1 MKWKLEHTIL
11 LLFLCAG
18 TAAAVLGVFAFR
30 LARHE
35 AEFQKQQ
42 MANLLRSECKV
53 FAERCRDT
61 LESIKR
67 ELIRKAAGTGPEIR
81 AIDRAVRTEPLF
93 AEGFFTTADGLLRYP
108 APGSAFA
115 RRYEELFTGM
125 ISARHAESELFA
137 NIVVPADRAAYLSS
151 RTLAKRDDSSRI
163 LPILPASPLK
173 QKIAPEKS
181 AGKKQE
187 RQERSAVRQ
196 NATPPKSLPAPAA
209 LKQMQSSRQSTLN
222 EVAAAKSPAAS
233 EADRSPAM
241 IRRFEAIIRNRNSG
255 YIPWYNGNR
264 FTPLVWARSGTASGG
279 AVCGFEL
286 ETTMLLAK
294 LIPLFPDHLPPYFRI
309 EFLDAKDKLIH
320 SSGGE
325 RQGNTEAALIMPFSE
340 QLLPNY
346 QIRAYL
352 LTDHLPRN
360 SFHSILWMQL
370 ASLCLIIL
378 LAGGIALFLIR
389 KQAGLARQKTNFV
402 SQVSHELKTP
412 LTSIRMYSELLKK
425 HASALTDEKRNRYLN
440 VIREES
446 ERLTRL
452 VDNVLDFG
460 RLETN
465 RRKYHPQTIDLNA
478 FLREVCAN
486 ANDLVRRSGMEIRL
500 TVPEEPITVSLD
512 RDTLT
517 QILHNLFDNACKY
530 ACKGKFIDVSLF
542 PASILVQDYGPGIP
556 ANARNKIF
564 RQFYR
569 IDNSLSAETSG
580 SGLGLAISRRL
591 LRDQGGDLVLE
602 VKNHEGAGFRILLP
616 PLRLPLNGADAL
628 CRTSKS

>member
-18 TAAAVLGVFAFR
+18 TAAAALGVFAFR

-35 AEFQKQQ
+35 EAFQKQQ
-42 MANLLRSECKV
+42 MANLLRSECKI

-61 LESIKR
+61 LDSIK
-67 ELIRKAAGTGPEIR
+67 ETLIRKAAGTGPEIR
-81 AIDRAVRTEPLF
+81 AVDRAVQTEPLF
-93 AEGFFTTADGLLRYP
+93 AEGFITTSNGLLRYP
-108 APGSAFA
+108 SPDSAFA
-115 RRYEELFTGM
+115 RRYEELFSGM
-125 ISARHAESELFA
+125 ISARHAESELFS
-137 NIVVPADRAAYLSS
+137 NLVVPADRAAYLSS
-151 RTLAKRDDSSRI
+151 RTLAKRDDSSSI
-163 LPILPASPLK
+163 LPILPISPLK
-173 QKIAPEKS
+173 QKTAPKKS
-181 AGKKQE
+181 AGKKLE
-187 RQERSAVRQ
+187 RQDRTAVRQ
-196 NATPPKSLPAPAA
+196 NVTPQKTLPAPAA
-209 LKQMQSSRQSTLN
+209 VKQMQVQRQSIPN
-222 EVAAAKSPAAS
+222 ELAEAKSPAAS

-264 FTPLVWARSGTASGG
+264 FTPLVWARTGTASGG

-286 ETTMLLAK
+286 ETSMLLAK

-325 RQGNTEAALIMPFSE
+325 LQGNTEAALIMPFSE
-340 QLLPNY
+340 LLLPNY

-389 KQAGLARQKTNFV
+389 KQAVLARQKTNFV

-412 LTSIRMYSELLKK
+412 LTSIRMYSELLKE
-425 HASALTDEKRNRYLN
+425 HASGLTDEKRNRYLN

-452 VDNVLDFG
+452 VDNVLDFS

-465 RRKYHPQTIDLNA
+465 RRNYHPQPIELNA
-478 FLREVCAN
+478 YLTEVCAN
-486 ANDLVRRSGMEIRL
+486 ANDLVKRSGLEIRL
-500 TVPEEPITVSLD
+500 TLPEKPVVSPLD

-530 ACKGKFIDVSLF
+530 ASDGTFIDVILF
-542 PASILVQDYGPGIP
+542 PDSILVQDHGPGIP
-556 ANARNKIF
+556 AYARRKIF

-569 IDNSLSAETSG
+569 VDNSLSAETSG

-591 LRDQGGDLVLE
+591 LRDQGGDLLLE
-602 VKNHEGAGFRILLP
+602 QIHSRGAGFRLLLP
-616 PLRLPLNGADAL
+616 PSPSANGVHNP
-628 CRTSKS
+628 

>member
-108 APGSAFA
+108 DPDSAFA
-115 RRYEELFTGM
+115 RRYEELFNGM

-137 NIVVPADRAAYLSS
+137 NIVVPADSAVYLSS
-151 RTLAKRDDSSRI
+151 RTLAKRNDSSSI

-173 QKIAPEKS
+173 QKTAPKNS
-181 AGKKQE
+181 AGKKLEHQK
-187 RQERSAVRQ
+187 RTAVRQ

-209 LKQMQSSRQSTLN
+209 VKQMQSSRQSTLN
-222 EVAAAKSPAAS
+222 EIAAAESPAAS
-233 EADRSPAM
+233 EADRSSAPAM

-264 FTPLVWARSGTASGG
+264 FTPLVWARNGTASGG

-294 LIPLFPDHLPPYFRI
+294 LIPLFPDHLPSYFRI

-360 SFHSILWMQL
+360 TFHSILWMQL

-412 LTSIRMYSELLKK
+412 LTSIRMYSELLKA

-465 RRKYHPQTIDLNA
+465 RRKYHPQTIDLNT

-542 PASILVQDYGPGIP
+542 PDSILVQDYGPGIP

-616 PLRLPLNGADAL
+616 PPA
-628 CRTSKS
+628 TSP

>member
-18 TAAAVLGVFAFR
+18 AAAAVLGVFAFR

-53 FAERCRDT
+53 FAERCRNT
-61 LESIKR
+61 LESIKK
-67 ELIRKAAGTGPEIR
+67 ELIRKAAGTGAEIR
-81 AIDRAVRTEPLF
+81 AVSRAVRTEPLF
-93 AEGFFTTADGLLRYP
+93 AEGFFTTSGGVLRYP
-108 APGSAFA
+108 SPDSAFA

-125 ISARHAESELFA
+125 ISARHAESELFS
-137 NIVVPADRAAYLSS
+137 NIIVPADRAAYLSS

-173 QKIAPEKS
+173 QKTAPEKS
-181 AGKKQE
+181 AGKKTE
-187 RQERSAVRQ
+187 RQEPLEDRRTGTLQ
-196 NATPPKSLPAPAA
+196 KSLPAPAA
-209 LKQMQSSRQSTLN
+209 VKRMQAQRQSTRN
-222 EVAAAKSPAAS
+222 TFAAEKSSAVPD
-233 EADRSPAM
+233 ADRSPAM
-241 IRRFEAIIRNRNSG
+241 IRRFAAIIRNRDSG

-264 FTPLVWARSGTASGG
+264 FTPLVWARTGTASGG

-294 LIPLFPDHLPPYFRI
+294 LIPLFPADLPPCFRI
-309 EFLDAKDKLIH
+309 EFLDAKDKVIH
-320 SSGGE
+320 ASGGE
-325 RQGNTEAALIMPFSE
+325 RQGDAEAALIMPFSE
-340 QLLPNY
+340 ELLPNY

-389 KQAGLARQKTNFV
+389 KQARLARQKTNFV

-412 LTSIRMYSELLKK
+412 LTSIRMYSELLKE
-425 HASALTDEKRNRYLN
+425 HASGLTGEKRTRYLN

-465 RRKYHPQTIDLNA
+465 RRNYHPQTIDLNV
-478 FLREVCAN
+478 FLPEVCAN
-486 ANDLVRRSGMEIRL
+486 ANDLVKRSGMEIRL
-500 TVPEEPITVSLD
+500 TLPEKPAVTSLD

-530 ACKGKFIDVSLF
+530 ASKGKFIDVILF
-542 PASILVQDYGPGIP
+542 PDSILVQDHGPGIP
-556 ANARNKIF
+556 ARARNKIF

-616 PLRLPLNGADAL
+616 PVPSTHGADSS